1 MHGRAS
7 KMRAR
12 SSSTVKRALQDYTAP
27 PPAFGLWKIPAIA
40 VVLLACMFPF
50 LRVGRAAAAAP
61 GRRQQTQ
68 PQQPQGQKPSLNQQ
82 PTIRVQS
89 ELVVVPVTVKDSR
102 GNLIGDLRQ
111 NEFRVLEDGVE
122 QRITLFST
130 ETTPLSAVLLLDDDL
145 KTKASEQVQKSLV
158 AMAGGF
164 STMDET
170 AIGRFDA
177 FYTPVLDFTPDNDQ
191 LITQL
196 KGLDL
201 NSSVPGVGSTV
212 MTAGPSINGAPAPGA
227 PDVTQKSIGRD
238 TTKHINDAVHAAAE
252 LLRDRGRDRRKVII
266 LVSDGVNAKNNTYSY
281 EDTLKLLLSVDV
293 SVYAI
298 GVDAAVLSRGTN
310 VLSHYAHATG
320 GDVYY
325 SARGSSLPELYSHVS
340 EQARHQ
346 YTLGYVPSG
355 TDRAQDYHSIEV
367 RIRRPELT
375 LLTRDGYYQVPRP

>member
-1 MHGRAS
+1 MKRAS
-7 KMRAR
+7 R
-12 SSSTVKRALQDYTAP
+12 DYTPAP
-27 PPAFGLWKIPAIA
+27 SAFSLGKIAASIIL
-40 VVLLACMFPF
+40 LLACVFPF
-50 LRVGRAAAAAP
+50 WRVGSAVGAAR
-61 GRRQQTQ
+61 GKRQQAQTQ
-68 PQQPQGQKPSLNQQ
+68 SPQGPPGQQPPADQR
-82 PTIRVQS
+82 PTITVRS
-89 ELVVVPVTVKDSR
+89 ELVIVPVTVKDGR
-102 GNLIGDLRQ
+102 GNLVGDLRQ
-111 NEFRVLEDGVE
+111 NEFRILEDGVE

-130 ETTPLSAVLLLDDDL
+130 DTVPLSAVVLLDDDL

-164 STMDET
+164 SAMDET

-177 FYTPVLDFTPDNDQ
+177 FYTPVLDFTRDNDQ

-212 MTAGPSINGAPAPGA
+212 MTEGPSINGAPAPGA
-227 PDVTQKSIGRD
+227 PGVTQKSIGRD

-281 EDTLKLLLSVDV
+281 EETLKLLLSVDV
-293 SVYAI
+293 SIYAI
-298 GVDAAVLSRGTN
+298 GVDAAVINRGTSI
-310 VLSHYAHATG
+310 LSHYAHATG

-325 SARGSSLPELYSHVS
+325 AARGSSLPDLYSHVS

-355 TDRAQDYHSIEV
+355 TSRSQDYHSIEV

-375 LLTRDGYYQVPRP
+375 LLTRDGYYQIPRP

>member
-1 MHGRAS
+1 M
-7 KMRAR
+7 
-12 SSSTVKRALQDYTAP
+12 KRAPRDYTAAP
-27 PPAFGLWKIPAIA
+27 PSFGLRKIA
-40 VVLLACMFPF
+40 VVIALLVACAFPF
-50 LRVGRAAAAAP
+50 WRVVGAARVAS
-61 GRRQQTQ
+61 GERQQAPPQ
-68 PQQPQGQKPSLNQQ
+68 PPPGSQPPGLQSSVDQQRAISVK
-82 PTIRVQS
+82 S
-89 ELVVVPVTVKDSR
+89 ELVVVPVTVKDGR
-102 GNLIGDLRQ
+102 GNLVGDLRQ
-111 NEFRVLEDGVE
+111 NEFRILEDGVE

-130 ETTPLSAVLLLDDDL
+130 DTVPLSAVVLLDDDL

-164 STMDET
+164 SAMDET

-177 FYTPVLDFTPDNDQ
+177 FYTPVLDFTRDNDQ

-212 MTAGPSINGAPAPGA
+212 MTEGPSINGAPAPGA
-227 PDVTQKSIGRD
+227 PGVTQKSIGRD
-238 TTKHINDAVHAAAE
+238 TTKHINDAIHAAAE

-266 LVSDGVNAKNNTYSY
+266 LVSDGVNARNNTYSY

-298 GVDAAVLSRGTN
+298 GVDAAVLNRGTSII
-310 VLSHYAHATG
+310 SHYAHATG
-320 GDVYY
+320 GDIYY
-325 SARGSSLPELYSHVS
+325 AARGSSLPDLYSHVS

-355 TDRAQDYHSIEV
+355 TSRSQDYHSIEV

-375 LLTRDGYYQVPRP
+375 LLARDGYYQIPRP

>member
-1 MHGRAS
+1 MKKETR
-7 KMRAR
+7 
-12 SSSTVKRALQDYTAP
+12 DYTAC
-27 PPAFGLWKIPAIA
+27 ASLFGLGKIPALGI
-40 VVLLACMFPF
+40 LFLACAFPF
-50 LRVGRAAAAAP
+50 LPVGGAAGVARS
-61 GRRQQTQ
+61 G
-68 PQQPQGQKPSLNQQ
+68 QQPQEQQPSLNQR
-82 PTIRVQS
+82 PTISVRS
-89 ELVVVPVTVKDSR
+89 ELVVVPVTVKDGR

-111 NEFRVLEDGVE
+111 NEFRILEDGVE
-122 QRITLFST
+122 QRVTLFST
-130 ETTPLSAVLLLDDDL
+130 ETYPLSAVVLLDDDL

-164 STMDET
+164 SAMDE
-170 AIGRFDA
+170 AAVGRFDA
-177 FYTPVLDFTPDNDQ
+177 FYTPVLDFSRDNDQ
-191 LITQL
+191 LIDEF
-196 KGLDL
+196 KRLDL
-201 NSSVPGVGSTV
+201 NSSAPGVGSTV
-212 MTAGPSINGAPAPGA
+212 MTEGPTINGAAAPGA
-227 PDVTQKSIGRD
+227 PSVAQKNVGRD

-281 EDTLKLLLSVDV
+281 EETLKLLLSIDV

-298 GVDAAVLSRGTN
+298 GVDAAVLNRGTS

-346 YTLGYVPSG
+346 YTLGYTPSG
-355 TDRAQDYHSIEV
+355 TDRTQDYHSIEV

-375 LLTRDGYYQVPRP
+375 LLTRDGYYQIPRP